1 MRIIILSIIS
11 TFLYINSMSAQGSD
25 TKQNGLVVKLS
36 ATWCPVCSG
45 AAWNSY
51 NSLLNNVKNN
61 AFYFTAHSSSTSRL
75 FSQTGSDIIRN
86 FDQSAYQPAFYLNG
100 LNKGSGGSVTER
112 EIKNTI
118 EDDVTKEPSAL
129 MKTVAKATGNTS
141 IKAQVTL
148 TFPKLMTGNY
158 TIGLYLVEKVVKE
171 IQAGLDKAKND
182 AQNSNLQ
189 KFLNN
194 LESRIYAQISQNLA
208 TAMFANGGSSSGTL
222 NFEGNT
228 MFWTKDSS
236 NVYLTVT
243 DTIGTQT
250 SITIPLGQ
258 FQF

>member
-1 MRIIILSIIS
+1 MKTLIQLTVVGILLFFVYKEVS
-11 TFLYINSMSAQGSD
+11 SAPLPDYSF
-25 TKQNGLVVKLS
+25 KS
-36 ATWCPVCSG
+36 
-45 AAWNSY
+45 
-51 NSLLNNVKNN
+51 
-61 AFYFTAHSSSTSRL
+61 
-75 FSQTGSDIIRN
+75 
-86 FDQSAYQPAFYLNG
+86 PAFN
-100 LNKGSGGSVTER
+100 GSGYSSH
-112 EIKNTI
+112 ILTI
-118 EDDVTKEPSAL
+118 ENQEHSRKEA
-129 MKTVAKATGNTS
+129 
-141 IKAQVTL
+141 I
-148 TFPKLMTGNY
+148 
-158 TIGLYLVEKVVKE
+158 EKE
-171 IQAGLDKAKND
+171 IQAGLDKIKND